1 MEVHLPC
8 GLVIRQ
14 PGSSPWAGFWAACQH
29 LLRLPWTPTCFDNR
43 KASDSGLQGPGFH
56 FLGCEVSQMGQCWL
70 QCLSQGLSW
79 EASVKHDLGQL
90 VPWQVP
96 SHRWVRYFLGEGPWK
111 GLKRGQKELV
121 QPTNMI
127 VSLSSSLSVN

>member
-1 MEVHLPC
+1 M
-8 GLVIRQ
+8 G
-14 PGSSPWAGFWAACQH
+14 W
-29 LLRLPWTPTCFDNR
+29 LLGCLSAPAKASMDPACFDNR
-43 KASDSGLQGPGFH
+43 KASYSGLQGTGFH
-56 FLGCEVSQMGQCWL
+56 FLGCERSQMGQCWL

-90 VPWQVP
+90 VLWQVP

-111 GLKRGQKELV
+111 GLKREQEELV